1 MSVEERKNIKKIKER
16 ENRNDREK
24 MSVEKNIKNEKG
36 KRRKC
41 DNMKVKK
48 KGIKERNKE
57 KENQ

>member
-1 MSVEERKNIKKIKER
+1 MSVEERKYIIKIKER

-24 MSVEKNIKNEKG
+24 MSVEKNIKNEKR

-41 DNMKVKK
+41 DNMKVTK
-48 KGIKERNKE
+48 KGITERNKE